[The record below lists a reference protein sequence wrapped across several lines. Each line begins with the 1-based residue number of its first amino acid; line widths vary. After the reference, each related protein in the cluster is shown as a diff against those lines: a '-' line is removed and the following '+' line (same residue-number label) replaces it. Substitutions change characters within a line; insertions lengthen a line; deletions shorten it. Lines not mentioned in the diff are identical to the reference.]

1 LLNKTLRYG
10 LLAFAV
16 FFCRPAMAQNYKVID
31 SLKDCLRKTMPDSS
45 VADTYEELFWEYY
58 GVYNDSALYFAKKL
72 VDYSEK
78 RAYVKGKANG
88 YRMTG
93 MAYAVISNYT
103 DALRFEQ
110 MALKACEK
118 TKDMGMKAN
127 ILNNLA
133 NIYYEV
139 KEYHEALSYQERSL
153 DLCLKLNL
161 KRGVSACFGNM
172 GNIYKN
178 LGNTRSAL
186 KYYEKSIAIDR
197 ELHNALGYANS
208 WGNIGSLYFARKEY
222 ARALDYFNRSLHV
235 RDSLGNT
242 NGITSSYIS
251 MANVYDVLGQTK
263 TAMDYYKKA
272 LSLAEESGTLD
283 QQESCYQGL
292 YHCYKKTGEVDEALA
307 AYEKGNQLKDSMLNS
322 SRLDELNQLK
332 TKYLLEQQESEQKIK
347 IAAVEAKKDT
357 EKAAAEKQG
366 RIILVSAIIGII
378 LMLIFSYL
386 IYKRYTLS
394 LRQQHI
400 IQSQKKIV
408 EVKNQEITDSIN
420 YAKRIQE
427 ALLTSEQEFCSHFQ
441 NAFVLFKPKDI
452 VSGDFYWVSSIPN
465 TSTVV
470 FALGDCTGHGVPGGF
485 MSVLGMNLLNEI
497 VNEKQ
502 VTEPAEVLELLRV
515 RIIAA
520 LKQDGNE
527 GNSRDGMDVTV
538 CKLDRTT
545 GAFAYAMANRMLYV
559 HSGGELTRYTGDRM
573 PVSFYEKEAKFSQNS
588 LQLRKGDLIYLFTDG
603 FTDQVGGPEGRKFKY
618 PNFETAIKTAIADSR
633 PVDKKYFNE
642 IFLSWK
648 KERHQVDDVSLIG
661 VEV

>member
-1 LLNKTLRYG
+1 
-10 LLAFAV
+10 
-16 FFCRPAMAQNYKVID
+16 
-31 SLKDCLRKTMPDSS
+31 
-45 VADTYEELFWEYY
+45 
-58 GVYNDSALYFAKKL
+58 
-72 VDYSEK
+72 
-78 RAYVKGKANG
+78 
-88 YRMTG
+88 
-93 MAYAVISNYT
+93 
-103 DALRFEQ
+103 
-110 MALKACEK
+110 
-118 TKDMGMKAN
+118 MGMKAN

-139 KEYHEALSYQERSL
+139 KEYREALSYQERSL
-153 DLCLKLNL
+153 DLCRKLNL
-161 KRGVSACFGNM
+161 KRGVSACLGNM

-178 LGNTRSAL
+178 LGNANSAL

-197 ELHNALGYANS
+197 ELNNALGYANS
-208 WGNIGSLYFARKEY
+208 WGNIGSLYFAKKDY
-222 ARALDYFNRSLHV
+222 ARALDYFTKSLRV

-251 MANVYDVLGQTK
+251 MASVYDALGQTK

-272 LSLAEESGTLD
+272 LNLAEESGTLD

-292 YHCYKKTGEVDEALA
+292 YLCYKKTGDINLALE

-347 IAAVEAKKDT
+347 IAAVEAKKDA

-366 RIILVSAIIGII
+366 RIILVSAIIGIV

-427 ALLTSEQEFCSHFQ
+427 ALLTNEHEFCGYFR

-452 VSGDFYWVSSIPN
+452 VSGDFYWVSSVPN
-465 TSTVV
+465 TNKVI

-502 VTEPAEVLELLRV
+502 VTDPAEVLEWLRL

-520 LKQDGNE
+520 LKQGGNDS
-527 GNSRDGMDVTV
+527 NSRDGMDVTV
-538 CKLDRTT
+538 CSLDTLT
-545 GAFAYAMANRMLYV
+545 GEFTYAMANRMLYV
-559 HSGGELTRYTGDRM
+559 YSGGELTRYTGDRM
-573 PVSFYEKEAKFSQNS
+573 PVGFYEKDARFSEHT
-588 LQLRKGDLIYLFTDG
+588 LQLKKGDLVYLFTDG

-618 PNFETAIKTAIADSR
+618 PNFETAIKTAIAENR
-633 PVDKKYFNE
+633 HLDKNYFNE
-642 IFLSWK
+642 VFTGWK

-661 VEV
+661 VEA